1 MPTPK
6 KIVLNATINLG
17 NGVLRSVMKFIVL
30 IIALSVFSTGLLAGQ
45 LTNLKIDFDWRIK
58 YDSSEW
64 NYIYFKEASPVSG
77 HIFEHKTEKFR
88 LILQKETHIN
98 PHPSNKNLVQE
109 QCAQANKYYFSK
121 FNGSAQVVKLN
132 KTDACFVEYKKNPTN
147 VFRQYLIPEN
157 NKKTSY
163 ELFTYS
169 WSSEGP
175 RSKEFVEKF
184 LKGFLK

>member
-1 MPTPK
+1 
-6 KIVLNATINLG
+6 
-17 NGVLRSVMKFIVL
+17 MKFIVL